1 MSSSGSD
8 NSGSDD
14 ERDQPAVKKAR
25 LHFGSLED
33 AERQR
38 KEGGGAAAKAA
49 LAAGIEAGNINIT
62 ASMDSVS
69 CAQLRV
75 ARSQLNI
82 ASLVEP
88 ESVSGPMDP
97 SKIADPVK
105 EGIMAEF
112 ERRRK
117 VLTDWD

>member
-8 NSGSDD
+8 SGSDD
-14 ERDQPAVKKAR
+14 ERDLEPAVKKAR

-62 ASMDSVS
+62 ASMDNVS
-69 CAQLRV
+69 RV
-75 ARSQLNI
+75 AHLDQPI
-82 ASLVEP
+82 P
-88 ESVSGPMDP
+88 
-97 SKIADPVK
+97 
-105 EGIMAEF
+105 
-112 ERRRK
+112 
-117 VLTDWD
+117 